1 MAERILEKLK
11 RIKNPS
17 YNDEAILELIKLAE
31 TRILLRAGI
40 FLDDGDVFPDE
51 LEYIV
56 IDITLSMLNIME
68 SDLEGIDNESV
79 DTWRIQVIS
88 DLLKP
93 YEKELINFRS
103 HYKDGKGTIEKVRFI

>member
-17 YNDEAILELIKLAE
+17 YNDEAVLELIKLAE
-31 TRILLRAGI
+31 KRILLRAGI
-40 FLDDGDVFPDE
+40 FLEAGDIFPAE

-68 SDLEGIDNESV
+68 SDLEGIANESV
-79 DTWRIQVIS
+79 DTWKIQIMS

-93 YEKELINFRS
+93 YEKELINFRL
-103 HYKDGKGTIEKVRFI
+103 HYKDGKGTAEKVRFI